1 MSNGMLCESDYVDL
15 FLTSDAM
22 IHDSGSFLIEYVY
35 VNKPVQ
41 RIIANP
47 EARND
52 FNSIG
57 KKCFDVHYLAQ
68 QESDVENFILNVIND
83 VDPLKEK
90 RALLLKDELMPPN
103 GMLASENIYNYLC
116 KQLKIENRR

>member
-1 MSNGMLCESDYVDL
+1 MSNGMLCESDYIDL

-22 IHDSGSFLIEYVY
+22 IHDSGSFLIEYIY

-41 RIIANP
+41 RIISNF

-57 KKCFDVHYLAQ
+57 KKCFD
-68 QESDVENFILNVIND
+68 II
-83 VDPLKEK
+83 
-90 RALLLKDELMPPN
+90 
-103 GMLASENIYNYLC
+103 I
-116 KQLKIENRR
+116 

>member
-1 MSNGMLCESDYVDL
+1 
-15 FLTSDAM
+15 M
-22 IHDSGSFLIEYVY
+22 IVGLLIEYIY

-41 RIIANP
+41 RIISNF

-57 KKCFDVHYLAQ
+57 KKCFDIHYLAQ
-68 QESDVENFILNVIND
+68 QKADVEAFILNVING

-90 RALLLKDELMPPN
+90 RTLLLKEELMPPN
-103 GMLASENIYNYLC
+103 GILASETYIIIYVNN
-116 KQLKIENRR
+116 LK